1 VPKNSHLYLQEMLR
15 WNRFGTVLVLMNE
28 QDGWVRKNSQKFYT
42 FYAAFSSEFGLF
54 NRKVRMSRNAIM
66 NQVTMPEENYTIIL
80 GAEGELGRAMAREVA
95 RKGCNLLLI
104 STTRV
109 DLQRFAIGL
118 QLKEEVQVEAKKL
131 NLSDQEAI
139 QRFLNEVREKYE
151 VRALINNITCD
162 WSVEYNRCVSELARE
177 DFLTRFRGAALITWS
192 LLPHMSRLSSSYI
205 QHIIP
210 FPFKKEQFSA
220 ELQHS
225 ISKMYAFA
233 RELDEELK
241 NSTVSVSI
249 MHPAPIRNLIP
260 EAEEAGVFETRE
272 SSITPASIAE
282 KGIQGMLRGD
292 RLIIPG
298 FWNRV
303 YFFLNKQATSWF
315 RSTGD
320 SWDSSSNLQPSV

>member
-1 VPKNSHLYLQEMLR
+1 MNTSTML
-15 WNRFGTVLVLMNE
+15 
-28 QDGWVRKNSQKFYT
+28 
-42 FYAAFSSEFGLF
+42 
-54 NRKVRMSRNAIM
+54 
-66 NQVTMPEENYTIIL
+66 EENYTIIL

-95 RKGCNLLLI
+95 RKRCNLLLV

-118 QLKEEVQVEAKKL
+118 QLKEEVQVEAVKL
-131 NLSDQEAI
+131 DLSDREAI
-139 QRFLNEVREKYE
+139 QQFLNEVREKYE

-162 WSVEYNRCVSELARE
+162 WSVEYNRCVTELARE
-177 DFLTRFRGAALITWS
+177 DFLTRFRGTALITWS
-192 LLPHMSRLSSSYI
+192 LLTHMSKLSSSYI

-225 ISKMYAFA
+225 VSKMYAFA
-233 RELDEELK
+233 RELDEELR

-249 MHPAPIRNLIP
+249 MHPAPIRNLITEP
-260 EAEEAGVFETRE
+260 GE
-272 SSITPASIAE
+272 SNMFDTQESTISPAAIAE

-298 FWNRV
+298 FWNRI

-315 RSTGD
+315 RSTGE
-320 SWDSSSNLQPSV
+320 SWDSSSSLQPSV